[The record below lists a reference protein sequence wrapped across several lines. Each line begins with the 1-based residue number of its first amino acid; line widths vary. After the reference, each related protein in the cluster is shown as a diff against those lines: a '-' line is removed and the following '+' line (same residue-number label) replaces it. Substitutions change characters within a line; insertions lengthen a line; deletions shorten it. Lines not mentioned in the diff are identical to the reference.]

1 VNLTASLAYLLRLSP
16 IYEEELSSLL
26 EVLQAKDTLK
36 SKVSDGPVKKPD
48 VKKLVEEVANKL
60 CP

>member
-1 VNLTASLAYLLRLSP
+1 LSP

-36 SKVSDGPVKKPD
+36 SKVSDGPVKKSD